1 MILIYFLYISR
12 KNKSTTHKEKIM
24 LLYDPDSSI
33 YNIDGT
39 RMDLAKEYRDN
50 LRGPFS
56 SELQKILDKMRTT
69 PLKGRFALIIIKPF
83 EEFGLARLSG
93 KRGVPPI
100 PIEGK
105 KYYSMAE
112 AEWDIFKLRWHEL
125 TGKTITIRDPE

>member
-1 MILIYFLYISR
+1 
-12 KNKSTTHKEKIM
+12 M

-33 YNIDGT
+33 YKIDGT

-56 SELQKILDKMRTT
+56 NELQKILDKMRTT
-69 PLKGRFALIIIKPF
+69 PLEGRFALIVLKPF
-83 EEFGLARLSG
+83 KEFGLAKLSG
-93 KRGVPPI
+93 KRGVSPT

-112 AEWDIFKLRWHEL
+112 AEWDIFKLRWYEL
-125 TGKTITIRDPE
+125 TGKTITIKDSE